1 MNEINK
7 PSERTYWVAWT
18 DETED
23 AVQGYGWTDT
33 NQVTTCPFPWY
44 TTTSEADWLA
54 KLAEYGIIPEFDEQ
68 GNLVL

>member
-1 MNEINK
+1 MNELRY

-23 AVQGYGWTDT
+23 AVQGYGWTNPD
-33 NQVTTCPFPWY
+33 QVTTCPFSWY
-44 TTTSEADWLA
+44 TTTSQSDWLA
-54 KLAEYGIIPEFDEQ
+54 KLAEYGIIPEIDEQ